1 MEAEV
6 VEAEV
11 VEAEVVEAEVVE
23 AEVVEAEVVEAAE
36 AAMEG
41 TAHKAA
47 SGKIGCQCLLI
58 SNYGT

>member
-1 MEAEV
+1 VVEV
-6 VEAEV
+6 AVEAEV
-11 VEAEVVEAEVVE
+11 VE
-23 AEVVEAEVVEAAE
+23 AE